1 MTKKI
6 NKFDTMNQEEEKQNA
21 KKEKERKPNGVI
33 RFVRIISVKV
43 KQRHFHSC
51 VRNNLIENSRTDK

>member
-1 MTKKI
+1 MK
-6 NKFDTMNQEEEKQNA
+6 QEEEKQNA
-21 KKEKERKPNGVI
+21 KKENERKPNGII

-51 VRNNLIENSRTDK
+51 VRNNLIENSTTDK